1 MPESAEVETHT
12 AESLGRWL
20 TECVASHL
28 ERPADTI
35 DASVPLSDYGLDSL
49 YALSVAAEL
58 EDHLDISLDPTV
70 MWDNPTID
78 ALSKALV
85 EELALNN

>member
-1 MPESAEVETHT
+1 MPEFDVDTHS

-20 TECVASHL
+20 TDCVATHL
-28 ERPADTI
+28 GRPADAI
-35 DASVPLSDYGLDSL
+35 DTSLPLSDYGLDSL
-49 YALSVAAEL
+49 YALSVIAEL

-85 EELALNN
+85 KELALSD

>member
-1 MPESAEVETHT
+1 MTDTGTDTHT
-12 AESLGRWL
+12 VESLRTWL
-20 TECVASHL
+20 VDCVAAHL

-35 DASVPLSDYGLDSL
+35 DPAARLSDYGLDSL
-49 YALSVAAEL
+49 YVLSVAAEL

-78 ALSKALV
+78 ALSAALV
-85 EELALNN
+85 EELAREA